1 MAGHTRLQE
10 CMVSIQLLLLGKSS
24 SINLIALLLASTDEK
39 YRSPVLSPSSHA
51 SLVPSPTTY
60 SYTREIAPS
69 TMVPGVGS
77 AFAKES
83 RTFGTT
89 FLSGSADDPAGIGQ
103 TKRAWLEIGVK
114 RCRRPPL
121 SPTKKTTSHQALY
134 FETTTPEYLMGMR
147 EKAPMNQMKIR
158 EASQIPN
165 SRIPGKAGITGRH
178 GKRQR
183 RKADKTSREAAT
195 ETMMARKTKRRD
207 GRPVTQRCR
216 RKRLVRTLMEREA
229 KRLATIIPTLIL
241 QRILSTRRRST
252 IMAMR
257 IET

>member
-10 CMVSIQLLLLGKSS
+10 RMVGIQLLLLGKSS
-24 SINLIALLLASTDEK
+24 SINLMTLVLASTNKK
-39 YRSPVLSPSSHA
+39 YRSPALSPSSHA
-51 SLVPSPTTY
+51 SSVPSPTTY
-60 SYTREIAPS
+60 SYTQEIAPS
-69 TMVPGVGS
+69 TMVPGVLPT
-77 AFAKES
+77 FTKES

-89 FLSGSADDPAGIGQ
+89 LSSGSADDPAGIGQ
-103 TKRAWLEIGVK
+103 TKRAWLEIRAK

-121 SPTKKTTSHQALY
+121 SLTKKAASHQAPG
-134 FETTTPEYLMGMR
+134 FETTTPEDLMDMR

-183 RKADKTSREAAT
+183 RRADKTSREAAT
-195 ETMMARKTKRRD
+195 EKMMARKTKRRD

-241 QRILSTRRRST
+241 QIILSTRKRST